1 MQKPETIHTVRTT
14 REVTVEKWVYGGRG
28 LARLDGQ
35 VVLVPFVLPGEVV
48 EVAVERERPGLVEA
62 RLLGVVTPSVE
73 RVAAPCPYFMRC
85 GGCHYQHAP
94 YEFQLARKVE
104 VLREVLRR
112 VGKLDAPEEIAVIA
126 GAPLECRNRVQLHLA
141 GGEIGY
147 LEAASNRLCPV
158 ERCPVSSPAINSAL
172 GSLRKMRRDK
182 RFPAFVRTIELF
194 THESTVQVNV
204 LASDRPVAKHFFDWC
219 GEEIPGAAAG
229 FLDYSAAGAEY
240 RVGHRSF
247 FQVNRFLID
256 RLVEAGLA
264 DAEGDTA
271 IDLYAG
277 VGLFSLPLARRIHAV
292 TAVESGASAV
302 RDLEFNAARASLSIQ
317 VEKAVVE
324 SYLEG
329 LSRAPDFVL
338 ADPPRAGL
346 GKGAVKQLLRLQPPR
361 MTIVSC
367 DPATLARDL
376 MALVNSGYRLER
388 VTLIDLFPQ
397 TYHIETVASVRLK

>member
-1 MQKPETIHTVRTT
+1 MQKPVTNDTTRST
-14 REVTVEKWVYGGRG
+14 REVTIEKWVYGGRG

-35 VVLVPFVLPGEVV
+35 VVLAPFVLPGEVV
-48 EVAVERERPGLVEA
+48 EVAVERERPGLMEA
-62 RLLGVVTPSVE
+62 RLLGVVTPASE

-126 GAPLECRNRVQLHLA
+126 GAPFEYRNRVQLHLA
-141 GGEIGY
+141 GREIGY

-158 ERCPVSSPAINSAL
+158 EQCPVSSPAINAAL
-172 GSLRKMRRDK
+172 GSLRKMRGNK
-182 RFPAFVRTIELF
+182 KFPAFVRTIELF
-194 THESTVQVNV
+194 TNESEVQVNV
-204 LASDRPVAKHFFDWC
+204 LASDRPVARHFFDWC
-219 GEEIPGAAAG
+219 GEAIPGASAG
-229 FLDYSAAGAEY
+229 CLEYSAAGSVY

-256 RLVEAGLA
+256 RMVEAGLS

-277 VGLFSLPLARRIHAV
+277 VGLFSLPMARRVRAV

-302 RDLEFNAARASLSIQ
+302 HDLEFNAARAALPIQ
-317 VEKAVVE
+317 VEQAVVE
-324 SYLEG
+324 TYLEG
-329 LSRAPDFVL
+329 LKEAPDFVL

-346 GKGAVKQLLRLQPPR
+346 GKGVVRQLLRLRPPR

-376 MALVNSGYRLER
+376 MALVSSGYSLER
-388 VTLIDLFPQ
+388 VTMIDLFPQ
-397 TYHIETVASVRLK
+397 TYHIETVASVRLS

>member
-1 MQKPETIHTVRTT
+1 MQKPETIHTARST

-85 GGCHYQHAP
+85 GGCHYQHVP

-126 GAPLECRNRVQLHLA
+126 GAPLEYRNRVQLHLA

-194 THESTVQVNV
+194 TNESTVQVNV

-219 GEEIPGAAAG
+219 GEEIPGVAAG

-324 SYLEG
+324 DYLEG

-346 GKGAVKQLLRLQPPR
+346 GKGTVKQLLRLQPPR

>member
-126 GAPLECRNRVQLHLA
+126 GAPLEYRNRVQLHLA

-172 GSLRKMRRDK
+172 HSLRKMRRDK
-182 RFPAFVRTIELF
+182 RFPAFVRTIEMF
-194 THESTVQVNV
+194 TNESTVQVNV

-229 FLDYSAAGAEY
+229 FLDYSAAGDEY

-292 TAVESGASAV
+292 TAVESGTSAV

-324 SYLEG
+324 DYLEG
-329 LSRAPDFVL
+329 LSKAPDFVL

-346 GKGAVKQLLRLQPPR
+346 GKGTVKQLLRLQPPR

>member
-1 MQKPETIHTVRTT
+1 MQKPETIHTAPST

-126 GAPLECRNRVQLHLA
+126 GAPLEYRNRVQLHLA

-194 THESTVQVNV
+194 TNESTVQVNV
-204 LASDRPVAKHFFDWC
+204 LASARPVAKHFFDWC
-219 GEEIPGAAAG
+219 GEEIPGVAAG

-324 SYLEG
+324 DYLEG

-346 GKGAVKQLLRLQPPR
+346 GKGTVKQLLRLQPPR